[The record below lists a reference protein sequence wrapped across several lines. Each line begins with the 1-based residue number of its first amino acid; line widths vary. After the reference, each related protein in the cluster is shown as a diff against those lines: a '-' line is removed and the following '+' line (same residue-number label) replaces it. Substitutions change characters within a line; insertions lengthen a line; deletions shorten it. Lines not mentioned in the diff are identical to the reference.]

1 VERFQQTMKNW
12 LRAQPGQPPAISDPQ
27 ALIDTFARIYNTQRP
42 HRSLPGRATPAAACT
57 ARPKARPGDRASDTH
72 DRVRTDRI
80 DRTGIVTLRHNG
92 RLHHI
97 GTGRAHAGTRV
108 LLLVQDLDIRVVSA
122 ATGEL
127 LRELT
132 LNPDKDYQPTG
143 RPSGW
148 PKKTLHP

>member
-1 VERFQQTMKNW
+1 V
-12 LRAQPGQPPAISDPQ
+12 L
-27 ALIDTFARIYNTQRP
+27 
-42 HRSLPGRATPAAACT
+42 AA
-57 ARPKARPGDRASDTH
+57 
-72 DRVRTDRI
+72 
-80 DRTGIVTLRHNG
+80 
-92 RLHHI
+92 RLHPLPAR
-97 GTGRAHAGTRV
+97 RAHAGTRV

-148 PKKTLHP
+148 QKKTPQT

>member
-1 VERFQQTMKNW
+1 MVADR
-12 LRAQPGQPPAISDPQ
+12 
-27 ALIDTFARIYNTQRP
+27 QR
-42 HRSLPGRATPAAACT
+42 GV
-57 ARPKARPGDRASDTH
+57 GDRASDTH

-80 DRTGIVTLRHNG
+80 DRTGLVTLRHNG

-108 LLLVQDLDIRVVSA
+108 LLLVQDPDIRVVSA

-127 LRELT
+127 LRELA

-148 PKKTLHP
+148 QKKTPQT